1 VGILLGQGDGV
12 FAPKVDYKV
21 EYDSGLVAIADLN
34 GDGKLDLAVANSD
47 SDSVSVLLGRGDGT
61 FGASVEYRASDD
73 VCGVAVADF
82 NGDGRPDIAT
92 PNCGASTVSVMLNAC
107 WSAGGGGR

>member
-1 VGILLGQGDGV
+1 VTGYGTASVAIADFNGDGWLDLAVAHTGSVGILLGQGDGV

-47 SDSVSVLLGRGDGT
+47 SDSVSVLLG
-61 FGASVEYRASDD
+61 A
-73 VCGVAVADF
+73 
-82 NGDGRPDIAT
+82 AT
-92 PNCGASTVSVMLNAC
+92 APSGQVSSTGPPTM
-107 WSAGGGGR
+107 SAGSRSPIQWRR